1 MLVKIMGNRGTGG
14 GAGPINYLLG
24 ENRDREGARLLR
36 GDADRTA
43 MLIDSLKFRQKY
55 VSGVLSFEEPDI
67 TADQKQ
73 QIMDSFQQALLPD
86 MNERTNWLWVE
97 HRDKNRLEL
106 NFVIPTVDLE
116 TGKRVQPYYHRADL
130 NRVDAWKSLTND
142 VYRFT
147 DPNDPAKRQT
157 LTLKTNESSD
167 RKSLKGAIN
176 EYASVLFANGVVN
189 NRRELVDAIYQHG
202 FNPTRMTKKSVTFT
216 HPETNQKFRMTGAFY
231 EESFRSREALQTADR
246 GRDSESERDRK
257 QRIEE
262 NRKRLNRAVS
272 IKREEIGR
280 RYFRESSKD
289 IRPAQPEQERDQLNV
304 SLHATAVNHRSNSSD
319 VSSGRMEPLHE
330 GLGVYR
336 SVQGIADRDLRV
348 WSLDVRDWH
357 VHGREWQGVSESKN
371 NNQSESVDDRI
382 RENVA
387 RCAAETD
394 ESVQRIG
401 ASNGRRLK
409 EYKALDEQG
418 IRETERAIGRIREIG
433 QQHGRFAQKSTE
445 RAREFVERAE
455 KNNRAIEPTH
465 RRHKHL
471 LESVRDRVT
480 DQRSSRSRS
489 AYPRR

>member
-1 MLVKIMGNRGTGG
+1 VLVKIMGGRGTGG

-24 ENRDREGARLLR
+24 ENRNRDGARLLR

-55 VSGVLSFEEPDI
+55 VSGVLSFEESDI
-67 TADQKQ
+67 PEDQKQ
-73 QIMDSFQQALLPD
+73 AIMDSFQQALLPD

-97 HRDKNRLEL
+97 HNDKNRLEL

-167 RKSLKGAIN
+167 RKSLKRVIN

-189 NRRELVDAIYQHG
+189 NRRELVDAIHQHG
-202 FNPTRMTKKSVTFT
+202 FNPTRMTKNSVTFT

-231 EESFRSREALQTADR
+231 EESFRSRGAFQTADR
-246 GRDSESERDRK
+246 GRNSESEQDRK
-257 QRIEE
+257 QRIEQ

-272 IKREEIGR
+272 IKRAEIGR

-304 SLHATAVNHRSNSSD
+304 SLHATTINYRSDFAD
-319 VSSGRMEPLHE
+319 VSSNRVEPIHE
-330 GLGVYR
+330 RLGVYR
-336 SVQGIADRDLRV
+336 SVSGIADRDLRV

-357 VHGREWQGVSESKN
+357 FHRREWQGVSESKN
-371 NNQSESVDDRI
+371 NNQPEPVDDRI

-387 RCAAETD
+387 RCVAETH
-394 ESVQRIG
+394 ESVQRIR

-465 RRHKHL
+465 RRHQHL

-480 DQRSSRSRS
+480 AQRRGRSRS
-489 AYPRR
+489 VYPRR

>member
-1 MLVKIMGNRGTGG
+1 MLVKIMGGRGTGG

-24 ENRDREGARLLR
+24 ENRNRDGARLLR

-55 VSGVLSFEEPDI
+55 VSGVLSFEESDI
-67 TADQKQ
+67 PEDQKQ
-73 QIMDSFQQALLPD
+73 AIMDSFQQALLPD

-97 HRDKNRLEL
+97 HNDKNRLEL

-167 RKSLKGAIN
+167 RKSLKRVIN

-189 NRRELVDAIYQHG
+189 NRRELVDAIHQHG
-202 FNPTRMTKKSVTFT
+202 FNPTRMTKNSVTFT

-231 EESFRSREALQTADR
+231 EESFRSRGAFQTADR
-246 GRDSESERDRK
+246 GRNSESEQDRK
-257 QRIEE
+257 QRIEQ

-272 IKREEIGR
+272 IKRAEIGR

-304 SLHATAVNHRSNSSD
+304 SLHATTINYRSDFAD
-319 VSSGRMEPLHE
+319 VSSNRVEPIHE
-330 GLGVYR
+330 RLGVYR
-336 SVQGIADRDLRV
+336 SVSGIADRDLRV

-357 VHGREWQGVSESKN
+357 FHGREWQGVSESKN
-371 NNQSESVDDRI
+371 NNQPEPVDDRI

-387 RCAAETD
+387 RCAAETH
-394 ESVQRIG
+394 ESVQRIR

-418 IRETERAIGRIREIG
+418 IRETERAIGRIRGIG

-465 RRHKHL
+465 RRHQHL

-480 DQRSSRSRS
+480 AQRRGRSRS
-489 AYPRR
+489 VYPRR